1 MTPEQINLVQQSFL
15 SIVPIQEQAADTFYT
30 RLFEIDP
37 KIRPLFKGDITEQGR
52 KLMASL
58 EMVVDGLNQPESFY
72 AALQDLGRRHAGYNV
87 REDHFTSFAHALI
100 WTLEESLGD
109 AYNDNVRDAWIE
121 VYEVISSI
129 MIDAMA
135 GGNATPEAQVTPEPD
150 SFSPEPDASEPDNLD
165 SEPAVVHQE
174 QTSSVNVASMK
185 DDIEEL
191 RNEIGRV
198 GKVAEEIGA
207 IAKQTNLL
215 ALNATIEAARAG
227 DAGKGFAVV
236 AGEVKNLSAQTGRAT
251 DEITEV
257 VSNLHSRIKTL
268 ESML

>member
-1 MTPEQINLVQQSFL
+1 MTPEQINLVQQSFE
-15 SIVPIQEQAADTFYT
+15 SVVPLKETAADLFYN

-37 KIRPLFKGDITEQGR
+37 QIRPMFSGDMEAQGD
-52 KLMASL
+52 KLMSSL
-58 EMVVDGLNQPESFY
+58 ALVVTGLDQPENILS
-72 AALQDLGRRHAGYNV
+72 AVQDLGRRHTGYGV

-100 WTLEESLGD
+100 WTIEQALED
-109 AYNDNVRDAWIE
+109 AYTDDIRDAWIAA
-121 VYEVISSI
+121 YELLSGI
-129 MIDAMA
+129 MIDAMNEENESHSA
-135 GGNATPEAQVTPEPD
+135 PAYDAHTYAPAAPAPEELVYE
-150 SFSPEPDASEPDNLD
+150 ASQ
-165 SEPAVVHQE
+165 PAIDVDGMHAE
-174 QTSSVNVASMK
+174 
-185 DDIEEL
+185 IEEL
-191 RNEIGRV
+191 RGEIGRV

-257 VSNLHSRIKTL
+257 VSNLHTRIEAL
-268 ESML
+268 DSMF